1 MLFAGVR
8 ARALSGST
16 PDYPDDEHETLCGCL
31 CLCVYSSSTI
41 PLRANEMNFELY
53 VRAAQT
59 QRCPER
65 MKNEWNKWKNHFYEM
80 KGDVGMSLHE
90 KERNK
95 KMPTPRHKV
104 THNPIPTSL
113 FLPRTFSCKQ
123 LDVKMLC
130 CLLCLMHS

>member
-1 MLFAGVR
+1 MRMRVHKSTC
-8 ARALSGST
+8 ARRKHKDA
-16 PDYPDDEHETLCGCL
+16 PK
-31 CLCVYSSSTI
+31 
-41 PLRANEMNFELY
+41 
-53 VRAAQT
+53 
-59 QRCPER
+59 ER

-113 FLPRTFSCKQ
+113 FLPRLQRTFSCRQ

-130 CLLCLMHS
+130 CAVCFAYIMHS

>member
-1 MLFAGVR
+1 MRVHKSTC
-8 ARALSGST
+8 ARHK
-16 PDYPDDEHETLCGCL
+16 PPK
-31 CLCVYSSSTI
+31 
-41 PLRANEMNFELY
+41 
-53 VRAAQT
+53 
-59 QRCPER
+59 
-65 MKNEWNKWKNHFYEM
+65 KNEWNKWKNHFYEM

-113 FLPRTFSCKQ
+113 FLPRLQRTFSCRQ

-130 CLLCLMHS
+130 CAVCFAYIMQTNKQHVKAKQRCRDGVMSDFVSWCRHLLVPFFFMK

>member
-1 MLFAGVR
+1 MGVR
-8 ARALSGST
+8 NG
-16 PDYPDDEHETLCGCL
+16 
-31 CLCVYSSSTI
+31 
-41 PLRANEMNFELY
+41 
-53 VRAAQT
+53 AAQRVGALP
-59 QRCPER
+59 QK
-65 MKNEWNKWKNHFYEM
+65 KNEWNKWKNHICEM

-113 FLPRTFSCKQ
+113 FLPRPQRNIFHRQ
-123 LDVKMLC
+123 LDVKMFC